1 MPKSGLSY
9 TQRTLKALRD
19 KGVMVEMTEHFN
31 PYAGMDKPPKY
42 LLKDVGGSV
51 TYILGQT
58 ITQKEFNE
66 ENAKLFRS
74 NLKKMDAEVVPD
86 GKFGIRQDLFG
97 FIDMIAVF
105 PGPEQRG
112 FTGVQSTGPSG
123 FSSHKRDILYKH
135 REKALNWINAGG
147 RIELWAWQKEKL
159 KPGAKAEVWRPRIHI
174 FTLEDFEEKPEITKP
189 DIIQQELF

>member
-1 MPKSGLSY
+1 MATRQLY

-19 KGVMVEMTEHFN
+19 KGVMVGMTEHFN

-42 LLKDVGGSV
+42 LLTNIGGSA

-58 ITQKEFNE
+58 ITQKEFND

-97 FIDMIAVF
+97 FIDMIAVY
-105 PGPEQRG
+105 PGPENKG
-112 FTGVQSTGPSG
+112 FVGVQSTGPSG
-123 FSSHKRDILYKH
+123 FHSHKRDITNKY
-135 REKALNWINAGG
+135 RDNALRWLAAGG
-147 RIELWAWQKEKL
+147 RIELWSWQKEKL
-159 KPGAKAEVWRPRIHI
+159 KPGAKAEVWRPKIYN
-174 FTLEDFEEKPEITKP
+174 FTAKDFEVKEEIDTPVIEQGK
-189 DIIQQELF
+189 LF